1 MQPVLE
7 ESEFSSPF
15 VDKIIAYNKM
25 ENAKVI
31 TNESDISK
39 TKFDVILAEPYFCSS
54 LLPWHHLQIWKLF
67 ANYKELMETVQHSIP

>member
-1 MQPVLE
+1 ME

-31 TNESDISK
+31 TNENDISK

-54 LLPWHHLQIWKLF
+54 FVTMTSFTNLEALCKL
-67 ANYKELMETVQHSIP
+67 